1 MGLVGAFPL
10 KLMRRHL
17 QIQRNTK
24 YPAIT
29 LRKLKQ
35 KFISVRDPGYSIVNT
50 GLHKKYKFKLSEEAQ
65 LHCINNKDFITFT
78 SHYEVGPLNAFI
90 LMWFH
95 DHHVPETFLKET

>member
-10 KLMRRHL
+10 KLMIRHL

-50 GLHKKYKFKLSEEAQ
+50 GLHKKYKLKFSEEAQ
-65 LHCINNKDFITFT
+65 LHCINNKDFINL
-78 SHYEVGPLNAFI
+78 PLTMRSAP
-90 LMWFH
+90 LMPSF
-95 DHHVPETFLKET
+95 